1 MSIGAAME
9 LDDSNKAQIKRLYQ
23 FLRQKRDRHLR
34 EVDDIVTDLKDDR
47 CAETIYNQE
56 DVVTLLDEFA
66 KMIKEVVKL
75 ELDTVTNMMA
85 LHTADLFAQAQSRS
99 VQLGSDLSV
108 VEDEA
113 RLAKIAELAEW
124 QGTAGNKP
132 AVLASL
138 GSAAAGGSS
147 DELVKENQMLQERYQ
162 SIQKQLSEMMSERSA
177 LKEELAQIK
186 TSFSTIKDRM
196 GADLQ
201 STSMVKDLEG
211 QLKNTKM
218 LLDSK
223 ASEAEKAREDLTRR
237 LGDSSQFKDLKNIVA
252 KKNQTIKQLRER
264 LRQYEGDGDDDGDI
278 LRE

>member
-1 MSIGAAME
+1 MVGATTLLVVRVTKTLVSSMSIGPAME

-138 GSAAAGGSS
+138 G
-147 DELVKENQMLQERYQ
+147 
-162 SIQKQLSEMMSERSA
+162 I
-177 LKEELAQIK
+177 
-186 TSFSTIKDRM
+186 
-196 GADLQ
+196 
-201 STSMVKDLEG
+201 MV
-211 QLKNTKM
+211 
-218 LLDSK
+218 
-223 ASEAEKAREDLTRR
+223 
-237 LGDSSQFKDLKNIVA
+237 
-252 KKNQTIKQLRER
+252 
-264 LRQYEGDGDDDGDI
+264 
-278 LRE
+278 